1 MGHHKKGGE
10 SRSAPKASFF
20 SYFFSSG
27 EFFLY
32 IEMQKCYNTTM
43 QIWFI
48 GRTLASQAGEAGSTP
63 VICFLYGVLA
73 QLGARNIRIVEARG
87 SNPLYSILR
96 VQEWPHRIR
105 YMEQKVIIN
114 LRFK

>member
-1 MGHHKKGGE
+1 MKKGGE

-96 VQEWPHRIR
+96 VQEWLHPIYGTKSNH
-105 YMEQKVIIN
+105 QPP
-114 LRFK
+114 F

>member
-10 SRSAPKASFF
+10 SRNAPKASFF
-20 SYFFSSG
+20 SYG

-87 SNPLYSILR
+87 SNPLYSICDKSRKSLIYPVKSR
-96 VQEWPHRIR
+96 VCGSFF
-105 YMEQKVIIN
+105 MVM
-114 LRFK
+114 

>member
-10 SRSAPKASFF
+10 SRNSPKASFF
-20 SYFFSSG
+20 SYG

-96 VQEWPHRIR
+96 VQEWLHPIYGTKSNH
-105 YMEQKVIIN
+105 QPP
-114 LRFK
+114 F